1 MISFPKID
9 TLFKRGET
17 FELLDPLEFRNPAME
32 IISKWVV
39 TEKIDGMNMRVSTIF
54 DTGGPTLAIA
64 GRSDKAQIPG
74 DLTEWIYKNIQPGT
88 MRDLFKEDTPE
99 GTEMVL
105 FGEGYGAGIQK
116 GGYYAKEKKFILFD
130 VALRF
135 PDSPKVVWL
144 PDEAVTSFASVSA
157 SWAISSPSMPTP

>member
-39 TEKIDGMNMRVSTIF
+39 TEKVDGMNMRVAMTFGDAQDAKLSV
-54 DTGGPTLAIA
+54 A

-74 DLTEWIYKNIQPGT
+74 DLTEWIHSNIMPGS
-88 MRDLFKEDTPE
+88 MYELFKEDTPT
-99 GTEMVL
+99 GAEMVL

-116 GGYYAKEKKFILFD
+116 GSYYSKEKKFILLEFM
-130 VALRF
+130 AAG
-135 PDSPKVVWL
+135 P
-144 PDEAVTSFASVSA
+144 
-157 SWAISSPSMPTP
+157 